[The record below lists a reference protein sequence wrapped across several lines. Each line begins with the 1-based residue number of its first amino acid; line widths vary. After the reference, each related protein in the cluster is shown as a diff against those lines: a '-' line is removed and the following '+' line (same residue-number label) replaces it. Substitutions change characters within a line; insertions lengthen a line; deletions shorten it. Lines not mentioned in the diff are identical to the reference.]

1 MGAPGS
7 GKGTISEWIVRD
19 FNLKHLAAG
28 DLLRKNIKDN
38 TPIGMNRRSRVFLI

>member
-28 DLLRKNIKDN
+28 DLLRKNIKDK
-38 TPIGMNRRSRVFLI
+38 TAIGK